1 VVHRTYEIGGR
12 TVGIRSTSQA
22 FGAWLD
28 RSLAAYRSDVETEW
42 TYSVVVPEDA
52 ISVEAPNG
60 EVTRRRRLSILYW
73 GIRPLV
79 RTLDVRELARALL
92 LQLEA
97 LLLPER
103 DDAIYVRASLVP
115 GEDANVLMPSQ
126 VTAYLHRKM
135 RRRAERAHLSLP
147 LAPFVAVDPS
157 SGRVVPFR
165 PMLRLP
171 AEALE
176 AFPGEGDG
184 QYGEPVVETQI
195 DVVWTVGSRTEVV
208 LEPMTR
214 GTSLR
219 NLAGALVNLPLVGRD
234 GLEGLG
240 RLVQR
245 AECYGVMPLG
255 RPQIVDALAEAVG
268 SNGANN

>member
-1 VVHRTYEIGGR
+1 
-12 TVGIRSTSQA
+12 
-22 FGAWLD
+22 
-28 RSLAAYRSDVETEW
+28 VETEW
-42 TYSVVVPEDA
+42 TYSVVVPEEA
-52 ISVEAPNG
+52 FSVEAPDG
-60 EVTRRRRLSILYW
+60 EGTPRRRLSILYW

-79 RTLDVRELARALL
+79 RTLDVRELARVLL
-92 LQLEA
+92 LQLEQF
-97 LLLPER
+97 LLSER
-103 DDAIYVRASLVP
+103 DDAIYVTASLVP

-135 RRRAERAHLSLP
+135 RRRAERARVPLP

-157 SGRVVPFR
+157 TGRVLPFQ
-165 PMLRLP
+165 PNLRLP

-176 AFPGEGDG
+176 ALPGEGDG
-184 QYGEPVVETQI
+184 QYGEPVTETQV
-195 DVVWTVGSRTEVV
+195 DVLWTIGSRTEVV

-240 RLVQR
+240 RLVQG

-255 RPQIVDALAEAVG
+255 RPQIVDTLAETLR
-268 SNGANN
+268 SNG